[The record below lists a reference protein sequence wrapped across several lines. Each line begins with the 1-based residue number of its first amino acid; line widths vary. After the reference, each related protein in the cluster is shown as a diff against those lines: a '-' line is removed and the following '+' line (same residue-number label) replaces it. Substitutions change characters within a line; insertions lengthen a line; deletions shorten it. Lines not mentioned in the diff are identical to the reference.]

1 MPWPFGPDEM
11 GDSAG
16 DRDGRDANRHDRRL
30 KWRKQ
35 RRSAKHEAA
44 PAARPAANPVLF
56 ESYEPRLLLSGVP
69 AGTVLASG
77 TGSAEF
83 LDADDTKVTATL
95 TGPGQFLVV
104 QGAALPTLLITGTDA
119 SSTFTLGGVG
129 GNGRVNLEGVTL
141 SGPMASFTASS
152 TDPVSSFAVQ
162 GAVQSIV
169 LGNVRDMVLS
179 STAAIGSVAVES
191 WQSGGVVAN
200 GIVAPSLGSLESA
213 GQLNMSMTLTS
224 LDLALGSVL
233 AGALTGGMWQVAGDI
248 GSIAVRSVGAGWSA
262 DVVGRTGTVATGG
275 IFSGTLATK
284 AIDVFAV
291 GGSLVGAHLMVGATL
306 GADGK
311 LGGTGVDADSFGAG
325 FIGQLRVAGAVIG
338 ARIHVGVD
346 PVNGVFDDGDDVV
359 RGGSASRIQ
368 TLMVGG
374 RIDSTS
380 RIVTGVLPPSFFA
393 GGRSYTPAGA
403 PRTLATSPGD
413 RTLPTLSAALVNDT
427 GPSAS
432 DGVTAEVAVSGRAID
447 AGGIVALRGGLDGT
461 PAADFTDL
469 VLFLDAQGGFTLT
482 AEDMAELAGGTL
494 AEGPHVLHL
503 VAVDAFGNTRTLD
516 LRFTYSNTQIVA
528 GLANDTGVSA
538 SDGISTDYAVIGT
551 VTGGVKI
558 DSALVGLDKAA
569 DTVLA
574 LDGAGI
580 FSLSKAQMDAL
591 AGGAVGQGAHVLHL
605 AVKDANGITTT
616 RELSFTYDSVAP
628 KIGSF
633 GLTASSDTG
642 TAGDNITA
650 AARVGLLGSAEG
662 AAVATLGGAKALV
675 AANGGFQFA
684 DVVLVDG
691 DNKLSLTL
699 SDLAGNTATTTLTIN
714 RSGSVSADAAITWNQ
729 ATLEAVR
736 RASMYPETA
745 TRIMAMVGV
754 AQFDTLAAI
763 ENSAAFLVRQS
774 FSGEIDTGLALAKAA
789 HTVLWAS
796 FPNQRTSLD
805 EILAT
810 AVAAVPDGVA
820 KTNAL
825 ALGGSI
831 GQAVVD
837 IRAADGSAN
846 YVEYLASETPG
857 RWRPTAPSFEVAEEP
872 QWAELTP
879 FALSSASQFQLPP
892 PPDLASAEYAAAL
905 AEVRELG
912 SATSATRTADQAQQA
927 QFWSDGRGSYTP
939 PGHWNQIAQQIAQ
952 SQGNSLA
959 ANVRLFA
966 KLNVALADAAIAS
979 WNTKFAYSLWRPIDA
994 IQQAD
999 LDGNAATTK
1008 DEAWLPLLITP
1019 PHPEYVS
1026 GHSTFSA
1033 AAATVLQASFGD
1045 VAFSTSS
1052 FTLPGVT
1059 RNYTSFQQ
1067 AVDEAGRSRIYGGIH
1082 FEFSN
1087 AGGKTLGAQV
1097 AGAALARFNL
1107 SQDTQGPNVV
1117 ASILPGV
1124 TNKNVTVSGQVLD
1137 NLSGVS
1143 EASYS
1148 IDGGPA
1154 QALTLDGQGRYSIAT
1169 AFALDGTQDALHT
1182 ISISAKDVA
1191 GNAAKAVTRS
1201 VRLDTRLPVMSL
1213 ASLAEGDSFS
1223 SISRLTGAAG
1233 PTGSTLSKLTYSFD
1247 KGPATSIGFDSTT
1260 GAYDAALTLGD
1271 LDIGAH
1277 TLTITATD
1285 AGGNSATLTRGLTLS
1300 ALAPFQLTAI
1310 SPTSGESDVGS
1321 TERPEIRFSR
1331 AVKIN
1336 TLTADSF
1343 YASAADGTKLAGT
1356 IVPNQDGSSAML
1368 FLDAPMPG
1376 GATITVTVDGSR
1388 IRAATDGAFL
1398 DANLDGVAGGL
1409 RQVSFTT
1416 VSLTAVAGTVL
1427 RGRVVDP
1434 GPDLQPMTFDDMRRG
1449 PDGVIYTPD
1458 DVFLNPIAH
1467 AKVYVLGME
1476 DRFVFTDA
1484 NGFFEMTNLPAGT
1497 VKVAIDGRTATNA
1510 PVGVF
1515 WPEMVMDSELRPG
1528 EVNTLMDTMGS
1539 AEERASHAGR
1549 QEVYLPRVATTIF
1562 SLVSDS
1568 VPTTVGVDQ
1577 NSAPNLT
1584 DSQRGALKLT
1594 VDPGSII
1601 GADGQPLGDAQ
1612 IGLSTVPPELVRDML
1627 PPGVLQH
1634 TFDIT
1639 IQAPGAATFATPATI
1654 SFPNVFG
1661 AAPGTKLNILSF
1673 DHTTGMLVINGTA
1686 TVSEDGL
1693 TVVSD
1698 EGAGVRAPGW
1708 HGITPPGGCN
1718 PAGGAPPDPVP
1729 PSKDEKVTE
1738 HAPQALT
1745 FLTASAAAD
1754 NFTTLQWNAPQ
1765 PTKAL
1770 PPLPPIPGCEVPPH
1784 NPDTKTQPFISV
1796 TIEVDGAL
1804 GQFAKPVNG
1813 SLDLVSQSFTLSAGT
1828 GITKKFDFDP
1838 KTYAEM
1844 FKGGNGFA
1852 DLNNDQLYG
1861 ARIKI
1866 TEIRQNADGSRT
1878 RDIHTYYQNRFVA
1891 AVEETSASKQSGDL
1905 MAFFRT
1911 NTDGVVR
1918 TNKVELFLPN
1928 SVQTSFT
1935 GGGAPFT
1942 LAGNYSGNGTLVG
1955 KFDPSVAG
1963 YDQKSAFN
1971 IQVNDVKG
1979 ALTVGAVTAVGTGTA
1994 PTKISVDEAGYR
2006 TELSRALQAISLVTL
2021 PGADTKFGTAD
2032 DTTRYFYDYGGGVTL
2047 MTLPGKDGKAG
2058 TADDVTINV
2067 VAAGNKLGAI
2077 GPSFIAEFGK
2087 FLPDKVYTGK
2097 DYTAMLDQQVAA
2109 MKAAVV
2115 EDYTVAGKQYQVVAA
2130 NAGADVTM
2138 SWQDTF
2144 FGASKALVY
2153 GFADFDRLTKYMSTY
2168 LPLRPAG
2175 GAGATIGQAAL
2186 EHAVAEGLNFKV
2198 VNSGQFGVAI
2208 NFDWTSGAT
2217 FAQYVANTV
2226 SHELAHTFGLNDA
2239 YVNIAGKGSP
2249 PVNPPNDIMRS
2260 GNVADG
2266 NLSFAA
2272 TNVALL
2278 QAALGIQPDGQ
2289 TPITA
2294 AVKEYRTNFNLPGS
2308 LAGLRDFD
2316 NTLTGP
2322 MLYAESVGADS
2333 NGVVSFGNVAADGAG
2348 GTLQTMDVTLRNVGF
2363 STLNL
2368 DSLALASGAKGFSIV
2383 NAVLKGTTLAPDQSA
2398 VLTLAFDPAVVG
2410 NATDTLTIGSN
2421 AEFGPVAI
2429 PLSGT
2434 GIAAT
2439 ARAVASSGV
2448 NNFGGMV
2455 VGAPAAT
2462 LNGLFSIAN
2471 TGATPLSIS
2480 EIRLVEGGAEFAL
2493 LGVPADLKSSP
2504 ASIGLGGSFSFGLS
2518 YTASALGL
2526 QRAVVEVVTNDPTQ
2540 PVLRLGAVGT
2550 GLAALPTV
2558 SWGQDYVGIQVTTA
2572 NNPPAL
2578 HAVSDDKGFFSF
2590 FLPNNSPYHMA
2601 VFDPATGLVA
2611 HDYGKTADSGKGVN
2625 LTATL
2630 LFGASL
2636 ERDSDYDGLPDDV
2649 EFAIDSNPRSSDTN
2663 KDGISDFAAIR
2674 QGLSPLGDLG
2684 TPTGVVGATTL
2695 QGTASGVAV
2704 IGSTTDPTKLTAF
2717 VTTGDAGLAVVDV
2730 SKITAPSVLAE
2741 LDLAGDNTRIAVDS
2755 DRGVAAIAG
2764 GGAGLHLVNVAN
2776 PAAPVL
2782 IRDVMFSSSVVSV
2795 AMRDGI
2801 AYAVAGSRL
2810 LAVDINT
2817 GDVRTELTPG
2827 GVLVDVAIEG
2837 DVIYTLNNVGVV
2849 RAIAIDGDD
2858 LQLRGQVAMP
2868 QTGSRITVGSG
2879 VAYIAAYTG
2888 GQAGFMTVDVKNLDA
2903 LAMLSGV
2910 DSTGIAGS
2918 AIALTGTGRAVAVG
2932 GNDFVFGA
2940 FRRLDVLNVND
2951 PADTGS
2957 IDVSYNLPE
2966 IARDVALA
2974 NGVAFVA
2981 DAKAGLQIVNYMG
2994 FDTKGV
3000 APTVKI
3006 SVAAGDADPG
3016 TPGIQVLAGG
3026 SVHVTPLVTDD
3037 VQIRNVELLVNG
3049 KVVSNDPS
3057 FPFDMFTQAP
3067 TLGGSVQLQVRAT
3080 DTGGNVGLSELVTLA
3095 TVPDTFGPTIVST
3108 SIADGDK
3115 RFFVRNIDVRFNE
3128 QVDAALLN
3136 GGGVSLIGLGAD
3148 GKFGTADDVTVP
3160 TKIDI
3165 RAQGRIASVLPQTV
3179 LLPGEYRFRVES
3191 SAMADLS
3198 GNTTGTALERSFTV
3212 RPASDVKAASGTPA
3226 AAAAPSANPGQEI
3239 GIAVPFDPATA
3250 YITFATINEA
3260 GTTSTAEVKAS
3271 RFDAA
3276 NSTAYF
3282 VVPNNAFTGDVVVFG
3297 KDSGGKRTD
3306 FADGAFP
3313 LQVVPLLT
3321 DARIDFLNGNGTM
3334 RVLLDGRGFVE
3345 ANGTI
3350 YTFGTE
3356 QVVDTAANTGP
3367 DATYS
3372 YVPNYTE
3379 NSRAY
3384 VSVPIVD
3391 GAFGAITV
3399 TTTGGTSAAYSVN
3412 VSSLTATA
3420 LSGTPANPA
3429 LASANAG
3436 QAITL
3441 SGAGLDA
3448 ETKLLFR
3455 RTGSYDGAIQ
3465 YDLQT
3470 VVAAAPNGTGA
3481 TVLVP
3486 QTANGVFALQVLGAG
3501 VQPVLQIVPTVQSYD
3516 VSNHL
3521 YVYGTGFVEGALT
3534 AKFAGGEQKDT
3545 ATNAQ
3550 PNPGAD
3556 VYSRDGFEN
3565 WALRLDG
3572 EPVHGF
3578 GPLTITTAGGTSA
3591 PFALNELTQG
3601 FGNLRDVAFDPAT
3614 KSAWVVNY
3622 PGASPTALRR
3632 LDLATG
3638 TELQSI
3644 PLTIKDFGSTQITVA
3659 GLQMAPESFT
3669 LNGATIPAGSLLV
3682 FNGEPNT
3689 DRVIALDP
3697 ATGVVLGSLTLKA
3710 NYDLT
3715 SGLYDPTT
3723 KHLLLTERNN
3733 SARRL
3738 MEIDP
3743 ADGAEIGSLPIDY
3756 AEERGLAIDPVTGNL
3771 WLAGTSSP
3779 SVLVEMTRAG
3789 TQVRQLNIGLQGV
3802 NDGEVTGLS
3811 FDDTGKLLVSST
3823 QGRIYRVD
3831 VNADPAASARPT
3843 LTSIAGLALGGVP
3856 ADAGKASANVG
3867 QVITLT
3873 GTQFGPQT
3881 QVVFPTRDQ
3890 EGRTDLVSV
3899 VPLAINDAG
3908 TQMQVLVPDRA
3919 TTGEVRVSNGT
3930 YRNLGFSS
3938 HPDAIYR
3945 SITLSFTAA
3954 ATGSTIRFSDGG
3966 LQSIDDESWG
3976 LDNVRVTQGKSEIF
3990 ADTFE
3995 AGANPAWSSTTVDR
4009 SNQSVFSAFSGRFG
4023 NNEQR
4028 LSLSGLTAG
4037 QTYTLSFDLY
4047 AFDSWDGTTGGDVFQ
4062 VSADGTLLM
4071 RESIS
4076 NYSLTVP
4083 QTINSSASM
4092 RLQVVPT
4099 LTGVEGSWRPG
4110 TDNSF
4115 TLRGSGFMEGAS
4127 KISIGGITL
4136 NDDFATSSALF
4147 DVGGARNNT
4156 ATLVAPLVLE
4166 GPLKVTTEGG
4176 SAEIAGPVNT
4186 ATTAVLSGIVATA
4199 AEGTPNVLG
4208 QASANV
4214 GQTIKLLGQGFSSGM
4229 RVAFTAMDD
4238 TGREGI
4244 VTRAGSA
4251 NGAGTE
4257 LIVPVPALARSGL
4270 VRLAGS
4276 SAGQMLQVVPTLRS
4290 MGGTVA
4296 AGNTLLVE
4304 GTGLVP
4310 SELVVQAGGRTIG
4323 NVSVR
4328 TVADSTSND
4337 GYLSFYRPLTEAT
4350 SQQLLTIV
4358 LPSGVSGSNITV
4370 STVGGT
4376 TVLRT
4381 GVAITELSLTPPAD
4395 VGETLATALGM
4406 GLQPAQSVSVSAVM
4420 GDGKYV
4426 TKDVDLF
4433 RVDLQAG
4440 DTLRYAVNGTFSAF
4454 VRLFNGAGKE
4464 VQTSYSE
4471 DKNAFTSSYTAAAAG
4486 DYYVGISGYGN
4497 YSYDPAVEG
4506 SAASSF
4512 YSSAAYV
4519 LTMARM
4525 ASGDTRLSGIA
4536 ALAELGV
4543 PAQAGV
4549 ASANVRQAITLM
4561 GSGMAAGD
4569 EVVFT
4574 RLDESGEVS
4583 SVTAT
4588 PTVVAAD
4595 GTSLTVVVPDSATT
4609 GVVRLA
4615 RDQAGVLLQVVPTLG
4630 IASMSSGSSYN
4641 GGFLSLTGTGFAE
4654 GMTTIGFGAKSVP
4667 DASRTNGTDI
4677 LSYFDT
4683 KTVPNGRATLFVP
4696 DGVPTGAIRIT
4707 TPGGTSNTL
4716 GQSLATITAMADS
4729 GSPANAGK
4737 ASANPG
4743 QSITLSGIGLS
4754 ERSTVVFETISAD
4767 GTRSQVT
4774 ASPWSVDK
4782 AGTAIKVV
4790 VPADAAT
4797 GSVRLIGD
4805 NKATSLFLQ
4814 VVPKLTLA
4822 NMTSLDSNGAYA
4834 SITLQGAGFVEGNG
4848 SEYRFGAVIRSDGN
4862 TGSDGA
4868 DVYSTNTAVNLR
4880 VPLADAFGPITVKTE
4895 GGTSAPFSIG
4905 FSALQG
4911 TALSGTPANG
4921 KFASANPGQTVT
4933 LTGEGFSTSTDV
4945 VFRAIASYYGETT
4958 YRILNPIYASP
4969 DGKTAILQVPK
4980 DANGAFGLQILGADL
4995 QPLLQIVPTIES
5007 YDVSSHL
5014 YIYGSGFVE
5023 GALTA
5028 KFAGGE
5034 QKDTVANDKP
5044 SPGADIYGRDGFDNG
5059 AVRLDG
5065 EPVHGFGPLTITT
5078 AGGTSAPFT
5087 LNELTQGFGNLRD
5100 VAFDPTTKSAWVVNY
5115 PGAFPTA
5122 LRRLDLATGTE
5133 LQSIA
5138 LTTKDFGSTQLT
5150 VGALQITD
5158 EAFTLN
5164 GANIPV
5170 GSLLLF
5176 NGEPNTDRVIAL
5188 NPTDGKVLGSL
5199 TLKGNYDLTAGLY
5212 DAASNH
5218 LFVLDR
5224 SQNPRKILEIDPA
5237 DGTVLSSFNSPLWG
5251 DEAGF
5256 AVDPV
5261 TGNLWM
5267 GSYNETSTLVEFSR
5281 TGTEVR
5287 RINLASQGINDS
5299 EVSGLSFDDTGKLL
5313 VSSTQGRVYRVD
5325 VNVDPVA
5332 ITTPTLTSITGAAL
5346 GGVPADAGKAS
5357 ANANQV
5363 VTLIGTQ
5370 FGPATRVLFPTVDE
5384 NGTPGLVSVA
5394 PLQVNPA
5401 GTQLQ
5406 VKVPALAVTG
5416 AIKVTN
5422 GAFANHGF
5430 GSWPDAAY
5438 RGITLSF
5445 TAGSTSSVIRF
5456 NDLGLEGGG
5465 GVGNES
5471 WGIDNVK
5478 VAQGKSTVFADNF
5491 ENGANKA
5498 WSDARIETALAST
5511 FSAYSGRFS
5520 SNQQLLSLNGLTAGQ
5535 TYTLSF
5541 DLYAFDSWDGE
5552 ASPNYGRDV
5561 FQVSADG
5568 TLLMSES
5575 IGNFSPEAPQTINR
5589 SAGVAL
5595 QIVPTLTGTSN
5606 GRPGIDGG
5614 LDLIGS
5620 GFIEGASTITLG
5632 GTAFVDTRVD
5642 AASYYYFTEGNGPE
5656 VLGDS
5661 NGQYRIVAPLALDG
5675 PIRITTAG
5683 GYAEIPGVTISA
5695 VSPVQFAGLL
5705 ASAPTYGVPAG
5716 TASAAAN
5723 AGQTI
5728 TLVGNGFTS
5737 NTLVQFEAV
5746 SSAGVVGTVT
5756 RQGQV
5761 EGNGTRLLVE
5771 VPAQARSGLVRVIG
5785 AAESYAL
5792 QVVPWVRG
5800 IGGTIAAGNTIVIDG
5815 SGFVPGEVSVL
5826 VDGIPATIQGLTL
5839 VEDGTSGSV
5848 STNAAALSTQQLLR
5862 VTVPVGASAAAVT
5875 VTTAGG
5881 QGSSRRAVFTT
5892 AANIVPSGDVG
5903 DTIADSTKVALALHQ
5918 SVTISQQM
5926 GNGSFDDRDVD
5937 LYRVDLGAGDLLQV
5951 QMTTGVT
5958 ATVRVFDAAGSE
5970 KTSQALAYS
5979 GTDPLTFSAPTAGA
5993 YYVGISGYQNAS
6005 YDPNTA
6011 GSGSNSFYTGNY
6023 FTRMVRLAGSDTRL
6037 AGITATAGTG
6047 TPATSGVASAN
6058 PGQTITLTGTGLDAN
6073 DRVVFV
6079 TTDSSG
6085 YVGTTTVVPTNLAGD
6100 GTSFNVV
6107 VPISAATGTLRLARD
6122 VGGLF
6127 LQVVPVLSD
6136 VVAQTN
6142 QGFFGGSLQ
6151 LSGKGFV
6158 EGGSTVNF
6166 GAQKVADT
6174 ARSQG
6179 FEINQ
6184 GFSASSLSM
6193 IVPDGVS
6200 TGPIS
6205 ITTAGGTS
6213 NVFGLAITGVTASA
6227 TSGTPT
6233 DAGKASANPGQTITI
6248 TGTGLDATLDIVFQV
6263 NDGGTPQQIVV
6274 RPSSVAEDG
6283 TSAQVVV
6290 PAHAETGMMRVVG
6303 DSNATET
6310 FLQIVPVVSGIVLN
6324 GVSSDTQFMDVSVLG
6339 GGFIDREGTQY
6350 RFGTTPVEDP
6360 GAGYGQGPDV
6370 TSNAGQLNGL
6380 ARMVV
6385 PMRNE
6390 SFGPIVVRTAG
6401 GTSAA
6406 YSLDVS
6412 GITATAATGTPAD
6425 AGAPSANPGQAI
6437 TVNGTGLTT
6446 GLRAILRYRDS
6457 YSAALQFVM
6466 LTPSAVAGDGTTAT
6480 LTVPNSANGAYEL
6493 WMPGTTVTPL
6503 LQVVPTIQ
6511 SYDVSNHL
6519 YIYGAGFV
6527 EGALTA
6533 KFAGGEQK
6541 DTATNVQPNPGA
6553 DVYGRDGYDNGSV
6566 RLDGEPVHGFGPLTI
6581 TTAGGTSAPF
6591 ALNELTQGFGNLRD
6605 VAFDPTTKSAWV
6617 VNYPGGSPT
6626 ALRRLDLATG
6636 TELQSIAFTVKDFG
6650 STDLTIG
6657 GLQITDEAFTLNGA
6671 NIPVGSLLVF
6681 NGQPNTDRVIALNPT
6696 DGTLLGSL
6704 TLKGN
6709 YDTTAGLYDASSN
6722 HLFVLDRSQNP
6733 RKILE
6738 IDPADGTV
6746 LASFNSP
6753 LWGDEAGF
6761 AVDPVTGNLW
6771 MGSYNDTSTL
6781 VEFSRTGT
6789 EVRRINLASQGIN
6802 DAEISGLSFDDT
6814 GKLLVSS
6821 TQGRVYRVTV

>member
-16 DRDGRDANRHDRRL
+16 DSAGRDLNRHDRRQ

-69 AGTVLASG
+69 VGTVLASG
-77 TGSAEF
+77 TGSADF
-83 LDADDTKVTATL
+83 QDADGTKVTATL
-95 TGPGQFLVV
+95 TGPGQFQVV

-119 SSTFTLGGVG
+119 TSTFTLGGAG

-152 TDPVSSFAVQ
+152 TDPVSSFTVQ

-248 GSIAVRSVGAGWSA
+248 GTIAVRSVGAGWSA

-291 GGSLVGAHLMVGATL
+291 GGSLVNAHLMVGATL

-311 LGGTGVDADSFGAG
+311 LGGSGADADTFGAG

-427 GPSAS
+427 GPSAT
-432 DGVTAEVAVSGRAID
+432 DRVTADVAVSGSATD

-482 AEDMAELAGGTL
+482 ADDMAELAGGTL

-503 VAVDAFGNTRTLD
+503 VAVDASGNTRTLD
-516 LRFTYSNTQIVA
+516 LRFTYSNTQISA
-528 GLANDTGVSA
+528 ALANDTGVSA
-538 SDGISTDYAVIGT
+538 SDGITADYAVSGT
-551 VTGGVKI
+551 VTGGVAI
-558 DSALVGLDKAA
+558 ESALVGLDKAA
-569 DTVLA
+569 DTA
-574 LDGAGI
+574 LTLGGAGA
-580 FSLSKAQMDAL
+580 FSLSKAEMDAL

-605 AVKDANGITTT
+605 AVTDANGITTT
-616 RELSFTYDSVAP
+616 RELAFTYDSVAP

-650 AARVGLLGSAEG
+650 AARVGLLGSADG
-662 AAVATLGGAKALV
+662 AAMAMLGDAKALV

-684 DVVLVDG
+684 DVVLIDG
-691 DNKLSLTL
+691 DNKLSLTV
-699 SDLAGNTATTTLTIN
+699 SDLAGNTATTTLTVN

-745 TRIMAMVGV
+745 TRIMAMVGI

-763 ENSAAFLVRQS
+763 EGSAAFLVKQD

-789 HTVLWAS
+789 HAVLYAA

-810 AVAAVPDGVA
+810 AMAAVPDGVA

-857 RWRPTAPSFEVAEEP
+857 RWRPTAPSYEVAEEP

-879 FALSSASQFQLPP
+879 FALASASQFQLPP
-892 PPDLASAEYAAAL
+892 PPDLTSAEYAAAV

-927 QFWSDGRGSYTP
+927 QFWADGRGSYTP

-1045 VAFSTSS
+1045 VAFSTNS

-1087 AGGKTLGAQV
+1087 EGGKTLGAQV

-1124 TNKNVTVSGQVLD
+1124 TNKNVTVAGQVLD

-1169 AFALDGTQDALHT
+1169 EFALDGTQDALHT

-1191 GNAAKAVTRS
+1191 GNAAKTVVRS
-1201 VRLDTRLPVMSL
+1201 FRLDTRLPVMSL

-1223 SISRLTGAAG
+1223 STSRLTGVAG

-1260 GAYDAALTLGD
+1260 GAYDAGLNLGD

-1285 AGGNSATLTRGLTLS
+1285 AGGNTATLTRGVTLS

-1310 SPTSGESDVGS
+1310 SPTAGESDVGS

-1331 AVKIN
+1331 AVKID

-1356 IVPNQDGSSAML
+1356 IVPAQDGSSAML

-1398 DANLDGVAGGL
+1398 DADLNGVAGGL

-1416 VSLTAVAGTVL
+1416 VSLTTVAGTVL

-1449 PDGVIYTPD
+1449 PDGVIFTPD

-1476 DRFVFTDA
+1476 DRFVFTDE
-1484 NGFFEMTNLPAGT
+1484 NGFFEMTDLPAGT
-1497 VKVAIDGRTATNA
+1497 VKVAVDGRTATNA

-1549 QEVYLPRVATTIF
+1549 LEVYLPRVATTIF
-1562 SLVSDS
+1562 SLVSES

-1584 DSQRGALKLT
+1584 DSQRGALTLT

-1601 GADGQPLGDAQ
+1601 GADGQPLTDAQ

-1639 IQAPGAATFATPATI
+1639 IQAPGAATFSTPATI

-1729 PSKDEKVTE
+1729 PSKDEKVNE

-1754 NFTTLQWNAPQ
+1754 NFTALQWNAPQ
-1765 PTKAL
+1765 PNKAL

-1878 RDIHTYYQNRFVA
+1878 RDIYTYYQNRFVA
-1891 AVEETSASKQSGDL
+1891 AVEESSAAKQSGDL
-1905 MAFFRT
+1905 MAFFRA

-1928 SVQTSFT
+1928 SVKTSFT

-1942 LAGNYSGNGTLVG
+1942 LAGDYSGNATLVG
-1955 KFDPSVAG
+1955 KFDPDKAG

-1971 IQVNDVKG
+1971 VQVSDAKG
-1979 ALTVGAVTAVGTGTA
+1979 ALTVGSVTAVGTGTA

-2006 TELSRALQAISLVTL
+2006 TELSRALKAVSLVTL
-2021 PGADTKFGTAD
+2021 PGADKAFGTKD
-2032 DTTRYFYDYGGGVTL
+2032 DTTRYLYDYGGGIGP
-2047 MTLPGKDGKAG
+2047 MTLPGKDAKLG

-2067 VAAGNKLGAI
+2067 VNVVNKVGLVGA
-2077 GPSFIAEFGK
+2077 SFLAEFAA
-2087 FLPDKVYTGK
+2087 FLPDKA
-2097 DYTAMLDQQVAA
+2097 YTAKDFSTMLDKQVAA
-2109 MKAAVV
+2109 MKTAVL
-2115 EDYTVAGKQYQVVAA
+2115 EDYAPTGKQYQVVAA

-2144 FGASKALVY
+2144 FGAAKSLVY
-2153 GFADFDRLTKYMSTY
+2153 GFADFDRAQKYMATY
-2168 LPLRPAG
+2168 LGLRPDG
-2175 GAGATIGQAAL
+2175 GKGATIGQAAL
-2186 EHAVAEGLNFKV
+2186 EHAIAEGLNIKV
-2198 VNSGQFGVAI
+2198 ANSGQFGVAI
-2208 NFDWTSGAT
+2208 NFNWDSPAS

-2239 YVNIAGKGSP
+2239 YVDIPGKGSP

-2260 GNVADG
+2260 GNSKDG
-2266 NLSFAA
+2266 NLNFAA
-2272 TNVALL
+2272 TNLALL

-2308 LAGLRDFD
+2308 LKGAREGINDLTTPILHAGWAGGDL
-2316 NTLTGP
+2316 
-2322 MLYAESVGADS
+2322 GA
-2333 NGVVSFGNVAADGAG
+2333 GTTVSFAATAADGAG
-2348 GTLQTMDVTLRNVGF
+2348 GATRTVDVTLSNVGF
-2363 STLNL
+2363 DTLSL
-2368 DSLALASGAKGFSIV
+2368 DGISLGSGANGFSILTPGL
-2383 NAVLKGTTLAPDQSA
+2383 AGTTLAQDAS
-2398 VLTLAFDPAVVG
+2398 VTLTLAFDPTAVG
-2410 NATDTLTIGSN
+2410 NANDTLTIKTNSD
-2421 AEFGPVAI
+2421 FGALTFD
-2429 PLSGT
+2429 LSGT

-2448 NNFGGMV
+2448 NNFGGMT
-2455 VGAPAAT
+2455 VGSPAAS

-2471 TGATPLSIS
+2471 TGATPLSIT

-2493 LGVPADLKSSP
+2493 LGVPLDLKSSP
-2504 ASIGLGGSFSFGLS
+2504 ASIGLGDSFSFGLS
-2518 YTASALGL
+2518 YAASALGL

-2550 GLAALPTV
+2550 GISALPTAA
-2558 SWGQDYVGIQVTTA
+2558 WGQDYVGIQVTTP

-2630 LFGASL
+2630 VFGASL
-2636 ERDSDYDGLPDDV
+2636 ERDSDYDGLPDDI
-2649 EFAIDSNPRSSDTN
+2649 EFTIDSNPRSADTN

-2695 QGTASGVAV
+2695 QGSANGVAV

-2717 VTTGDAGLAVVDV
+2717 VATGNAGLAVVDV

-2741 LDLAGDNTRIAVDS
+2741 LDLTGENTRVAVDS

-2764 GGAGLHLVNVAN
+2764 GGGGLHLVDVAN

-2782 IRDVMFSSSVVSV
+2782 IRDVMLAAPVASV
-2795 AMRDGI
+2795 AVRDGI
-2801 AYAVAGSRL
+2801 AYAVAGTSL
-2810 LAVDINT
+2810 SAVDINT
-2817 GDVRTELTPG
+2817 GDVRTVLEPG
-2827 GVLVDVAIEG
+2827 GTLVDVAIEG
-2837 DVIYTLNNVGVV
+2837 DVLYTLNSAGVV
-2849 RAIAIDGDD
+2849 RAISIDGDE
-2858 LQLRGQVAMP
+2858 LTLRGQVTMP
-2868 QTGSRITVGSG
+2868 QTGSRITVGGG
-2879 VAYIAAYTG
+2879 VAYVAAYTG
-2888 GQAGFMTVDVKNLDA
+2888 GLAGFMTADIKDPDA
-2903 LAMLSGV
+2903 LSVLSGV
-2910 DSTGIAGS
+2910 DSTGIAGT

-2940 FRRLDVLNVND
+2940 FRRLDVVDVTD
-2951 PADTGS
+2951 PADTGAL
-2957 IDVSYNLPE
+2957 DVSYNLPE
-2966 IARDVALA
+2966 LARDVAIA

-3000 APTVKI
+3000 APTVTI
-3006 SVAAGDADPG
+3006 AVSAGDADPA

-3026 SVHVTPLVTDD
+3026 SVHVTPLVSDD

-3067 TLGGSVQLQVRAT
+3067 TIGGSVQLQVRVT
-3080 DTGGNVGLSELVTLA
+3080 DTGGNVGLSDVVTLA
-3095 TVPDTFGPTIVST
+3095 TVPDTFGPTVLST

-3136 GGGVSLIGLGAD
+3136 GGGISLIGLGAD
-3148 GKFGTADDVTVP
+3148 GKFGTADDVTVA
-3160 TKIDI
+3160 TKIDT
-3165 RAQGRIASVLPQTV
+3165 RAQGRAVSVLPQTV
-3179 LLPGEYRFRVES
+3179 LLPGEYRFRVET
-3191 SAMADLS
+3191 SAVADLS
-3198 GNTTGTALERSFTV
+3198 GNALGTALERSFTV
-3212 RPASDVKAASGTPA
+3212 RPASDVKAASGTPSVA
-3226 AAAAPSANPGQEI
+3226 QAPSANPGQEI
-3239 GIAVPFDPATA
+3239 GIAVPFDPTTA
-3250 YITFATINEA
+3250 FITFATINES
-3260 GTTSTAEVKAS
+3260 GTVSTAEVKVT
-3271 RFDAA
+3271 RTDAA

-3282 VVPNNAFTGDVVVFG
+3282 VVPNNAFTGDVVVYG
-3297 KDSGGKRTD
+3297 KESGGKRTD
-3306 FADGAFP
+3306 FADGTFL

-3321 DARIDFLNGNGTM
+3321 DARIDFLNGDGTM
-3334 RVLLDGRGFVE
+3334 RVSLDGRGFVE
-3345 ANGTI
+3345 GNDTV

-3356 QVVDTAANTGP
+3356 QVIDTAANTGP

-3379 NSRAY
+3379 NSRTY
-3384 VSVPIVD
+3384 LSVPMVD

-3399 TTTGGTSAAYSVN
+3399 KTAGGTSAAYSVN
-3412 VSSLTATA
+3412 LSGVAATA
-3420 LSGTPANPA
+3420 LSGTPANAA
-3429 LASANAG
+3429 LPSANAG

-3455 RTGSYDGAIQ
+3455 RTSSYDGAVQ

-3470 VVAAAPNGTGA
+3470 AVAAAPNGTGA

-3486 QTANGVFALQVLGAG
+3486 KSANGVFALQVLGAA
-3501 VQPVLQIVPTVQSYD
+3501 VQPVLQIVPTIQSYD
-3516 VSNHL
+3516 VSSHL
-3521 YVYGTGFVEGALT
+3521 YVYGSGFVEGALT

-3545 ATNAQ
+3545 ATNVQ
-3550 PNPGAD
+3550 PSPGAD
-3556 VYSRDGFEN
+3556 VYSRDGFDN
-3565 WALRLDG
+3565 GVVRLDG

-3578 GPLTITTAGGTSA
+3578 GPMTISTAGGTSA

-3614 KSAWVVNY
+3614 NSAWVVNY
-3622 PGASPTALRR
+3622 PGASPSALRR

-3638 TELQSI
+3638 AELQSI
-3644 PLTIKDFGSTQITVA
+3644 PLTVKDFGSTQITVA
-3659 GLQMAPESFT
+3659 GLQMAPETFT
-3669 LNGATIPAGSLLV
+3669 LNGASIPAGSLLV

-3689 DRVIALDP
+3689 DRVIALNP
-3697 ATGVVLGSLTLKA
+3697 ATGAVLASLTLKA

-3723 KHLLLTERNN
+3723 KHLLLTERNS

-3738 MEIDP
+3738 LEIDP
-3743 ADGAEIGSLPIDY
+3743 ADGAEISSLPIDY

-3771 WLAGTSSP
+3771 WLAGTSTP
-3779 SVLVEMTRAG
+3779 SVLVEMTRSG
-3789 TQVRQLNIGLQGV
+3789 TQVRQINIGLQGV
-3802 NDGEVTGLS
+3802 NDSEVSGLS

-3823 QGRIYRVD
+3823 QGRIYSVD
-3831 VNADPAASARPT
+3831 VNADPAAAARPT
-3843 LTSIAGLALGGVP
+3843 LTSITGLALGGVP

-3873 GTQFGPQT
+3873 GSQFGPQT

-3890 EGRTDLVSV
+3890 EGRTGLVSV

-3908 TQMQVLVPDRA
+3908 TQMQVLVPDLT
-3919 TTGEVRVSNGT
+3919 TTGEVRVSNAA

-3954 ATGSTIRFSDGG
+3954 DTGSTIRFSDGG

-3976 LDNVRVTQGKSEIF
+3976 LDNVRVTQGKSEVF
-3990 ADTFE
+3990 SDTFE
-3995 AGANPAWSSTTVDR
+3995 TGVSPAWSNAAVDR
-4009 SNQSVFSAFSGRFG
+4009 SNPSVFTAFSGRFG

-4047 AFDSWDGTTGGDVFQ
+4047 AFDSWDGTAGGDVFQ

-4076 NYSLTVP
+4076 NYALTVP
-4083 QTINSSASM
+4083 QTINSSAGM

-4099 LTGVEGSWRPG
+4099 LTSVEGSWRPG
-4110 TDNSF
+4110 SDTSF
-4115 TLRGSGFMEGAS
+4115 TLRGSGFMEGVS
-4127 KISIGGITL
+4127 KVTIGGVTIVDEAGSFSTRFGVSGTR
-4136 NDDFATSSALF
+4136 NDTGFM
-4147 DVGGARNNT
+4147 
-4156 ATLVAPLVLE
+4156 VAPLVLE
-4166 GPLKVTTEGG
+4166 GPIKVTTEGG
-4176 SAEIAGPVNT
+4176 SAEIAGPLDT
-4186 ATTAVLSGIVATA
+4186 APTAVVTGIAATA
-4199 AEGTPNVLG
+4199 AESTPNVLG

-4214 GQTIKLLGQGFSSGM
+4214 GQAIKLLGQGFTTGM
-4229 RVAFTAMDD
+4229 RVAFAATDD
-4238 TGREGI
+4238 TGREGT
-4244 VTRAGSA
+4244 VTRAGIA
-4251 NGAGTE
+4251 NAAGTE
-4257 LIVPVPALARSGL
+4257 LSVQVPALARTGV
-4270 VRLAGS
+4270 VRLAG
-4276 SAGQMLQVVPTLRS
+4276 AAGGQMLQVVPTLRS
-4290 MGGTVA
+4290 VGGTVA

-4304 GTGLVP
+4304 GTGLVA

-4323 NVSVR
+4323 NFTVR
-4328 TVADSTSND
+4328 TLADSTSPDATYSFGGN
-4337 GYLSFYRPLTEAT
+4337 LSQAT
-4350 SQQLLTIV
+4350 NQQLLTIV
-4358 LPSGVSGSNITV
+4358 LPSGVAGSDVTV

-4376 TVLRT
+4376 ATLRT
-4381 GVAITELSLTPPAD
+4381 GISVANLTLTPVAD
-4395 VGETLATALGM
+4395 VGETLATALGL
-4406 GLQPAQSVSVSAVM
+4406 GLQTAQSVSVSAVM
-4420 GDGKYV
+4420 GDGTYV
-4426 TKDVDLF
+4426 AKDVDLF

-4440 DTLRYAVNGTFSAF
+4440 DVLRYAVNGTFNAY

-4471 DKNAFTSSYTAAAAG
+4471 QKDAVTASYTVAAAG

-4497 YSYDPAVEG
+4497 YSYDPMVEG
-4506 SAASSF
+4506 SADSSF

-4519 LTMARM
+4519 LTMDRTGR
-4525 ASGDTRLSGIA
+4525 GDSRLSGIDATA
-4536 ALAELGV
+4536 ALGT

-4549 ASANVRQAITLM
+4549 ASANARQAITLL
-4561 GSGMAAGD
+4561 GSGLQAG
-4569 EVVFT
+4569 EQVVFT
-4574 RLDESGEVS
+4574 RLDESGQVS
-4583 SVTAT
+4583 TVTAT
-4588 PTVVAAD
+4588 PTLVAED
-4595 GTSLTVVVPDSATT
+4595 GKSLSVVVPESATT
-4609 GVVRLA
+4609 GMVRLV
-4615 RDQAGVLLQVVPTLG
+4615 RDQAGVLLQVVPTLS
-4630 IASMSSGSSYN
+4630 AATMFDGSYV
-4641 GGFLSLTGTGFAE
+4641 GGNLTLTGTGFAE
-4654 GMTTIGFGAKSVP
+4654 GMSTIGFGSKSVA
-4667 DASRTNGTDI
+4667 DSSRSSGI
-4677 LSYFDT
+4677 EISSAFDT
-4683 KTVPNGRATLFVP
+4683 RTIPNASATISPREGF
-4696 DGVPTGAIRIT
+4696 PTGPIRIT

-4716 GQSLATITAMADS
+4716 NQSLAAIVATAESGTPAD
-4729 GSPANAGK
+4729 AGK

-4743 QSITLSGIGLS
+4743 QSITLSGVGLS
-4754 ERSTVVFETISAD
+4754 ARSDVVFDRISSD
-4767 GTRSQVT
+4767 GTRSQVVT
-4774 ASPWSVDK
+4774 TPWSVDMS
-4782 AGTAIKVV
+4782 GTSIKVV
-4790 VPADAAT
+4790 VPADAVT

-4805 NKATSLFLQ
+4805 GKATSLFLQ
-4814 VVPKLTLA
+4814 VVPKLTSA
-4822 NMTSLDSNGAYA
+4822 DMTSIDSDGAFA

-4848 SEYRFGAVIRSDGN
+4848 TEYRFGAVIRSDGN
-4862 TGSDGA
+4862 TNSDGA
-4868 DVYSTNTAVNLR
+4868 DVYGNNTVVNLR
-4880 VPLADAFGPITVKTE
+4880 VPLADSFGPITVKTE
-4895 GGTSAPFSIG
+4895 GGTTAPFSVG
-4905 FSALQG
+4905 FSSLQA
-4911 TALSGTPANG
+4911 TALSGTPAQA
-4921 KFASANPGQTVT
+4921 KYASANPGQTVT
-4933 LTGEGFSTSTDV
+4933 LTGEGLGIGTDV
-4945 VFRAIASYYGETT
+4945 VFRTIGSYYGETVH
-4958 YRILNPIYASP
+4958 RILNPIYAAP
-4969 DGKTAILQVPK
+4969 DGKTAILQLPK
-4980 DANGAFGLQILGADL
+4980 DANGAFALQILGSGL
-4995 QPLLQIVPTIES
+4995 QPMLQIVPTIES
-5007 YDVSSHL
+5007 YDVS
-5014 YIYGSGFVE
+5014 
-5023 GALTA
+5023 
-5028 KFAGGE
+5028 
-5034 QKDTVANDKP
+5034 
-5044 SPGADIYGRDGFDNG
+5044 
-5059 AVRLDG
+5059 
-5065 EPVHGFGPLTITT
+5065 
-5078 AGGTSAPFT
+5078 
-5087 LNELTQGFGNLRD
+5087 
-5100 VAFDPTTKSAWVVNY
+5100 
-5115 PGAFPTA
+5115 
-5122 LRRLDLATGTE
+5122 
-5133 LQSIA
+5133 
-5138 LTTKDFGSTQLT
+5138 
-5150 VGALQITD
+5150 
-5158 EAFTLN
+5158 
-5164 GANIPV
+5164 
-5170 GSLLLF
+5170 
-5176 NGEPNTDRVIAL
+5176 
-5188 NPTDGKVLGSL
+5188 
-5199 TLKGNYDLTAGLY
+5199 
-5212 DAASNH
+5212 
-5218 LFVLDR
+5218 
-5224 SQNPRKILEIDPA
+5224 
-5237 DGTVLSSFNSPLWG
+5237 
-5251 DEAGF
+5251 
-5256 AVDPV
+5256 
-5261 TGNLWM
+5261 
-5267 GSYNETSTLVEFSR
+5267 
-5281 TGTEVR
+5281 
-5287 RINLASQGINDS
+5287 
-5299 EVSGLSFDDTGKLL
+5299 
-5313 VSSTQGRVYRVD
+5313 
-5325 VNVDPVA
+5325 
-5332 ITTPTLTSITGAAL
+5332 
-5346 GGVPADAGKAS
+5346 
-5357 ANANQV
+5357 
-5363 VTLIGTQ
+5363 
-5370 FGPATRVLFPTVDE
+5370 
-5384 NGTPGLVSVA
+5384 
-5394 PLQVNPA
+5394 
-5401 GTQLQ
+5401 
-5406 VKVPALAVTG
+5406 
-5416 AIKVTN
+5416 
-5422 GAFANHGF
+5422 
-5430 GSWPDAAY
+5430 
-5438 RGITLSF
+5438 
-5445 TAGSTSSVIRF
+5445 
-5456 NDLGLEGGG
+5456 
-5465 GVGNES
+5465 
-5471 WGIDNVK
+5471 
-5478 VAQGKSTVFADNF
+5478 
-5491 ENGANKA
+5491 
-5498 WSDARIETALAST
+5498 
-5511 FSAYSGRFS
+5511 
-5520 SNQQLLSLNGLTAGQ
+5520 
-5535 TYTLSF
+5535 
-5541 DLYAFDSWDGE
+5541 
-5552 ASPNYGRDV
+5552 
-5561 FQVSADG
+5561 
-5568 TLLMSES
+5568 
-5575 IGNFSPEAPQTINR
+5575 
-5589 SAGVAL
+5589 
-5595 QIVPTLTGTSN
+5595 
-5606 GRPGIDGG
+5606 
-5614 LDLIGS
+5614 
-5620 GFIEGASTITLG
+5620 
-5632 GTAFVDTRVD
+5632 
-5642 AASYYYFTEGNGPE
+5642 
-5656 VLGDS
+5656 
-5661 NGQYRIVAPLALDG
+5661 
-5675 PIRITTAG
+5675 
-5683 GYAEIPGVTISA
+5683 
-5695 VSPVQFAGLL
+5695 
-5705 ASAPTYGVPAG
+5705 
-5716 TASAAAN
+5716 
-5723 AGQTI
+5723 
-5728 TLVGNGFTS
+5728 
-5737 NTLVQFEAV
+5737 
-5746 SSAGVVGTVT
+5746 
-5756 RQGQV
+5756 
-5761 EGNGTRLLVE
+5761 
-5771 VPAQARSGLVRVIG
+5771 
-5785 AAESYAL
+5785 
-5792 QVVPWVRG
+5792 
-5800 IGGTIAAGNTIVIDG
+5800 
-5815 SGFVPGEVSVL
+5815 
-5826 VDGIPATIQGLTL
+5826 
-5839 VEDGTSGSV
+5839 
-5848 STNAAALSTQQLLR
+5848 
-5862 VTVPVGASAAAVT
+5862 
-5875 VTTAGG
+5875 
-5881 QGSSRRAVFTT
+5881 
-5892 AANIVPSGDVG
+5892 
-5903 DTIADSTKVALALHQ
+5903 
-5918 SVTISQQM
+5918 
-5926 GNGSFDDRDVD
+5926 
-5937 LYRVDLGAGDLLQV
+5937 
-5951 QMTTGVT
+5951 
-5958 ATVRVFDAAGSE
+5958 
-5970 KTSQALAYS
+5970 
-5979 GTDPLTFSAPTAGA
+5979 
-5993 YYVGISGYQNAS
+5993 
-6005 YDPNTA
+6005 
-6011 GSGSNSFYTGNY
+6011 
-6023 FTRMVRLAGSDTRL
+6023 
-6037 AGITATAGTG
+6037 
-6047 TPATSGVASAN
+6047 
-6058 PGQTITLTGTGLDAN
+6058 
-6073 DRVVFV
+6073 
-6079 TTDSSG
+6079 
-6085 YVGTTTVVPTNLAGD
+6085 
-6100 GTSFNVV
+6100 
-6107 VPISAATGTLRLARD
+6107 
-6122 VGGLF
+6122 
-6127 LQVVPVLSD
+6127 
-6136 VVAQTN
+6136 
-6142 QGFFGGSLQ
+6142 
-6151 LSGKGFV
+6151 
-6158 EGGSTVNF
+6158 
-6166 GAQKVADT
+6166 
-6174 ARSQG
+6174 
-6179 FEINQ
+6179 
-6184 GFSASSLSM
+6184 
-6193 IVPDGVS
+6193 
-6200 TGPIS
+6200 
-6205 ITTAGGTS
+6205 
-6213 NVFGLAITGVTASA
+6213 
-6227 TSGTPT
+6227 
-6233 DAGKASANPGQTITI
+6233 
-6248 TGTGLDATLDIVFQV
+6248 
-6263 NDGGTPQQIVV
+6263 
-6274 RPSSVAEDG
+6274 
-6283 TSAQVVV
+6283 
-6290 PAHAETGMMRVVG
+6290 
-6303 DSNATET
+6303 
-6310 FLQIVPVVSGIVLN
+6310 
-6324 GVSSDTQFMDVSVLG
+6324 
-6339 GGFIDREGTQY
+6339 
-6350 RFGTTPVEDP
+6350 
-6360 GAGYGQGPDV
+6360 
-6370 TSNAGQLNGL
+6370 
-6380 ARMVV
+6380 
-6385 PMRNE
+6385 
-6390 SFGPIVVRTAG
+6390 
-6401 GTSAA
+6401 
-6406 YSLDVS
+6406 
-6412 GITATAATGTPAD
+6412 
-6425 AGAPSANPGQAI
+6425 
-6437 TVNGTGLTT
+6437 
-6446 GLRAILRYRDS
+6446 
-6457 YSAALQFVM
+6457 
-6466 LTPSAVAGDGTTAT
+6466 
-6480 LTVPNSANGAYEL
+6480 
-6493 WMPGTTVTPL
+6493 
-6503 LQVVPTIQ
+6503 
-6511 SYDVSNHL
+6511 NHL
-6519 YIYGAGFV
+6519 YVYGSGFV

-6541 DTATNVQPNPGA
+6541 DTATNVQPSPGA
-6553 DVYGRDGYDNGSV
+6553 DVYGRDGFDSGAV

-6617 VNYPGGSPT
+6617 VNYPGASAS

-6636 TELQSIAFTVKDFG
+6636 AELQSIPFTVKDFG
-6650 STDLTIG
+6650 STQLTVG
-6657 GLQITDEAFTLNGA
+6657 ALQITDEAFTLNGA
-6671 NIPVGSLLVF
+6671 SIPVGSLLLF
-6681 NGQPNTDRVIALNPT
+6681 NGDPNTDRIIALNPA
-6696 DGTLLGSL
+6696 DGSVLGSL

-6709 YDTTAGLYDASSN
+6709 YDTTAGLYDATSN

-6738 IDPADGTV
+6738 IDPADGTVLSSFNSPLWGDEAGFAIDPVTGDLWMGSYNDTSTLVEFSRTGTEVRRINLASQGITDAEISGLAFDDAGRLLVSSTQGRVYRVDVNADPVAISTPTLSAITGAALGGVPADAGKASANVNQIITLTGTQFGPGTRVLFPTVDENGTPSLVSVAPLQVNQAGTQLLVKVPSLAVTGAVQVTNGAFANYGFASYPDAAYRGITLSFTAGSTTSVIRFNDLGLEGGGSPGNESWGIDNVKVAQGKSTVFADTFETGASKAWSDARVDTTLASTFSAFSGRYSSDQQLLSLNGLTAGQTYTLSFDLYAFDSWDGEASPNYGRDVFQVSADGKVLMSESIGNFGPETPQTINRSAGVPLQIVPTLTGTANGRPGIDGGFDLTGSGFIEGASTITLGGIAFVDTRVDATSYYYYTDGNGPEVLGNNDQYRLTAPLALDGPIRITTAGGYAEIAGVTASAVAPVQFAGLLASAPSYGVPAGTASAAANAGQTITLVGNGFTNNTLVQFEAVDSTGAVGTVTRQGQVDPFGTRLTVAVPAQARSGLVRVIGAAESHALQVVPWVRGLGGTIAEGNTLVIDGSGFVPGEVSVLVDGIPATIQGITLVADGTSGSVSTNAAALTTQQLLRVTVPAGASNAAVTVTTAGGQGSSRRAVFTTADNIVPSGDVGDTIADSTQVSLALHQSVTISQQLGNGSFGDRDVDLYRVDLGTGDLLQVQMASGTLATVRVFDAAGSEKTSQALAYSGTEPLTFSAPVAGAYYVGITGYQNASYDPNTAGSGNSSFYSGNYTTRMVRLAGSDTRLTGITALAGTGTPTTSGVASANPGQTITLTGTGLDASDRVVFVATDSGGYISTTAVTPTNVAGDGTSFNVVVPTTAATGTVRLARDVGGLFLQVVPVLSDVVAQTNQGFVGGSFQLSGKGFVEGGSTVNFGAQKVADTARSQGFDITQSFSGSNLSMTVPDGVPGGPISVTTAGGTSNVFGLAITGLTASATSGTPADAGHASANPGQTITITGTGLDATLDIVFQVNDGGTPLQLVVRPTSVAEDGTSAQVVVPAQAETGVVRVVGDSNATETFLQIVPVVSGIVLNGVSSDSQFMDVSVLGGGFIDREGTQYRFGTTPVEDPGAGYGQGPDVTSNAGQQNGLARMVVPMRNESFGPIVVRTAGGTSAAYSLDVSGITATAATGTPANAGAASANPGQAITVNGTDLTTGLRAILRYRDSYSAALQFVMLSPSAVAEDGSTATLTVPQSANGAFELWIPGASAKPLLQVVPTIQSYDVSNHLYIYGAGFVEGGLTAKFAGGEQKDTATNVQPNPGADVYNRDGFDNGAVRLDGEPVHGFGPLTITTAGGTSAPFALNELTQGFGNLRDVAFDPTTKSAWVVNYPGTFPTALRRLDLATGTELQSIAVTTKDFGSTQITIGALQITDEAFTLNGATIPVGSLLVFNGEPNTDRVIALNPADGSVLGSLTLKGNYDLTAGLYDATSNHLFVNVRNQSPRQVLEIDPTDGTV

-6781 VEFSRTGT
+6781 VEFTRTGT
-6789 EVRRINLASQGIN
+6789 EVRRISLASQGIN

>member
-44 PAARPAANPVLF
+44 PVARPASNPVLF

-69 AGTVLASG
+69 VGTVLASG
-77 TGSAEF
+77 TGTAEF

-95 TGPGQFLVV
+95 TGPGQFQVV

-119 SSTFTLGGVG
+119 TSTFTLGGVG

-200 GIVAPSLGSLESA
+200 GIVAPSVGSLTSA

-311 LGGTGVDADSFGAG
+311 LGGTGADADTFGAG

-403 PRTLATSPGD
+403 PRMLATSPGD

-427 GPSAS
+427 GPSGT
-432 DGVTAEVAVSGRAID
+432 DGVTAEVAVAGRAID

-482 AEDMAELAGGTL
+482 AEDMATLGGGTL

-503 VAVDAFGNTRTLD
+503 VAVDASGNTRTLD
-516 LRFTYSNTQIVA
+516 LRFTYSNTQIA
-528 GLANDTGVSA
+528 AALASDTGVSA
-538 SDGISTDYAVIGT
+538 SDGISTDYAVSGQ
-551 VTGGVKI
+551 VTGGVAI
-558 DSALVGLDKAA
+558 ASALAGLDKAA
-569 DTVLA
+569 DTA
-574 LDGAGI
+574 LTLGVDGA
-580 FSLSKAQMDAL
+580 FSLSKAQMDTL

-605 AVKDANGITTT
+605 AVTDANGITTT
-616 RELSFTYDSVAP
+616 RALSFTYDSVAP
-628 KIGSF
+628 KIGAF

-684 DVVLVDG
+684 DVVLADG

-745 TRIMAMVGV
+745 TRIMAMVGI

-763 ENSAAFLVRQS
+763 ESSAAFLVKQD

-789 HTVLWAS
+789 HTVLYAS
-796 FPNQRTSLD
+796 FPNQRISLD

-846 YVEYLASETPG
+846 YVEYSASDTPG

-879 FALSSASQFQLPP
+879 FALESASQFQLPP
-892 PPDLASAEYAAAL
+892 PPDLTSAEYAAAL

-912 SATSATRTADQAQQA
+912 SASSATRTADQAEQA

-1045 VAFSTSS
+1045 VAFSTNS

-1059 RNYTSFQQ
+1059 RDYTSFQQ

-1087 AGGKTLGAQV
+1087 EGGKTLGAQV
-1097 AGAALARFNL
+1097 ASAALARFNL
-1107 SQDTQGPNVV
+1107 AQDTQGPNVV

-1169 AFALDGTQDALHT
+1169 GFALDGTQDALHT

-1191 GNAAKAVTRS
+1191 GNAAKTVVRS
-1201 VRLDTRLPVMSL
+1201 FRLDTRLPVMSL

-1223 SISRLTGAAG
+1223 STSRLTGVAG

-1260 GAYDAALTLGD
+1260 GAYDAALNLGD

-1285 AGGNSATLTRGLTLS
+1285 AGGNTATLTRGVTLS
-1300 ALAPFQLTAI
+1300 ALTPFQLTAI
-1310 SPTSGESDVGS
+1310 SPSAGESDVGS

-1331 AVKIN
+1331 AVKID

-1356 IVPNQDGSSAML
+1356 IVPAQDGSSAML

-1398 DANLDGVAGGL
+1398 DADLNGAAGGL

-1416 VSLTAVAGTVL
+1416 VSLTTVAGTVL

-1449 PDGVIYTPD
+1449 PDGVIFTPD

-1467 AKVYVLGME
+1467 AKVYLLGME
-1476 DRFVFTDA
+1476 DRFVFTDE
-1484 NGFFEMTNLPAGT
+1484 NGFFEMTDLPAGT
-1497 VKVAIDGRTATNA
+1497 VKVAVDGRTATNA

-1528 EVNTLMDTMGS
+1528 VVNTLMDTMGS

-1549 QEVYLPRVATTIF
+1549 LEVYLPRVATTIF
-1562 SLVSDS
+1562 SLVSES

-1577 NSAPNLT
+1577 SSAPNLT
-1584 DSQRGALKLT
+1584 DSQRGALTLT

-1601 GADGQPLGDAQ
+1601 GADGQPLTDAQ

-1639 IQAPGAATFATPATI
+1639 IQAPGAATFSTPATI

-1729 PSKDEKVTE
+1729 PSKDEKVNE

-1754 NFTTLQWNAPQ
+1754 NFGAFQWNAPQ

-1878 RDIHTYYQNRFVA
+1878 RDIYTYYQNRFVA

-1905 MAFFRT
+1905 MAFFRA

-1928 SVQTSFT
+1928 TVQTSFT

-1942 LAGNYSGNGTLVG
+1942 LAGSYSGNGTLVG
-1955 KFDPSVAG
+1955 KFDPDKAG

-1971 IQVNDVKG
+1971 IQVSDAKG

-2006 TELSRALQAISLVTL
+2006 TELSRAIKAISLVTL
-2021 PGADTKFGTAD
+2021 PGADKTLGTAD
-2032 DTTRYFYDYGGGVTL
+2032 DTTRYFYDYGGGVGP
-2047 MTLPGKDGKAG
+2047 MALPGKDGKAG
-2058 TADDVTINV
+2058 TADDVNINV
-2067 VAAGNKLGAI
+2067 VVAANQLGDV
-2077 GPSFIAEFGK
+2077 GPSFIAEFGA
-2087 FLPDKVYTGK
+2087 FLPDKA
-2097 DYTAMLDQQVAA
+2097 YTAKDFSTMLDKQVAA

-2115 EDYTVAGKQYQVVAA
+2115 EDYTVAGKQYQVVAV

-2144 FGASKALVY
+2144 FGAAKSLVY

-2168 LPLRPAG
+2168 LALRPAG

-2249 PVNPPNDIMRS
+2249 PVDPPNDIMRS

-2316 NTLTGP
+2316 NALTGP
-2322 MLYAESVGADS
+2322 MLYAESAGTDS
-2333 NGVVSFGNVAADGAG
+2333 NGVVSFGTVAADGAG

-2363 STLNL
+2363 NTLSL
-2368 DSLALASGAKGFSIV
+2368 DSLALGSGAKGFSIV
-2383 NAVLKGTTLAPDQSA
+2383 NAGLKGSTLAPDQSA
-2398 VLTLAFDPAVVG
+2398 VLTLAFDPGVVG
-2410 NATDTLTIGSN
+2410 DATDTLTIQSN
-2421 AEFGPVAI
+2421 AEFGAVTI

-2448 NNFGGMV
+2448 NNFGGML

-2471 TGATPLSIS
+2471 TGATPLSIT

-2493 LGVPADLKSSP
+2493 LGVPGDLKSNP
-2504 ASIGLGGSFSFGLS
+2504 ASVGLGGSFSFGLS
-2518 YTASALGL
+2518 YAASALGL

-2550 GLAALPTV
+2550 GMSALPTAA
-2558 SWGQDYVGIQVTTA
+2558 WGQDYVGMQVTTA

-2630 LFGASL
+2630 VFGASL
-2636 ERDSDYDGLPDDV
+2636 ERDSDYDGLPDDI
-2649 EFAIDSNPRSSDTN
+2649 EFTIDSNPRSADTN

-2695 QGTASGVAV
+2695 QGSASGVAV
-2704 IGSTTDPTKLTAF
+2704 IGSTTDPTRLTAF
-2717 VTTGDAGLAVVDV
+2717 VATGSAGLAVVDV

-2741 LDLAGDNTRIAVDS
+2741 LDLAGENTRIAVDA
-2755 DRGVAAIAG
+2755 DRNVAAIAG
-2764 GGAGLHLVNVAN
+2764 GGAGLHLVDVAN
-2776 PAAPVL
+2776 PSAPVL
-2782 IRDVMFSSSVVSV
+2782 IRDVALAAPVVSV
-2795 AMRDGI
+2795 AVRDGI
-2801 AYAVAGSRL
+2801 AYAAAGTRL
-2810 LAVDINT
+2810 SAVDINT
-2817 GDVRTELTPG
+2817 GDVRTVLEPG
-2827 GVLVDVAIEG
+2827 GTLVDVAIEG
-2837 DVIYTLNNVGVV
+2837 DVLYTLNSAGVV
-2849 RAIAIDGDD
+2849 RAISIDGDD
-2858 LQLRGQVAMP
+2858 LTPRGQVTMP
-2868 QTGSRITVGSG
+2868 QTGSRLTVGGG
-2879 VAYIAAYTG
+2879 VAYVAAYTG
-2888 GQAGFMTVDVKNLDA
+2888 GQAGFMTADIKDPDA
-2903 LAMLSGV
+2903 LSVLSGV
-2910 DSTGIAGS
+2910 DSTGIAGT

-2940 FRRLDVLNVND
+2940 FRRLDVVNVTD
-2951 PADTGS
+2951 PADTGL
-2957 IDVSYNLPE
+2957 IDVSYTLPE
-2966 IARDVALA
+2966 LARDVAIA

-3006 SVAAGDADPG
+3006 AVSAGDADPA

-3026 SVHVTPLVTDD
+3026 SVHVTPLVSDD

-3049 KVVSNDPS
+3049 TVVSNDPS

-3067 TLGGSVQLQVRAT
+3067 TVGGSVQLQVRVT
-3080 DTGGNVGLSELVTLA
+3080 DTGGNVGLSDVVTLA
-3095 TVPDTFGPTIVST
+3095 TVPDTFGPTVMST

-3128 QVDAALLN
+3128 QVDVALLN
-3136 GGGVSLIGLGAD
+3136 GGGISLIGLGAD
-3148 GKFGTADDVTVP
+3148 GTFGTADDVTIA
-3160 TKIDI
+3160 TKIDT
-3165 RAQGRIASVLPQTV
+3165 RAQGRAVSVLPLTV
-3179 LLPGEYRFRVES
+3179 LFPGEYRFRVET
-3191 SAMADLS
+3191 SAVADLS
-3198 GNTTGTALERSFTV
+3198 GNALGTAVERNFTV
-3212 RPASDVKAASGTPA
+3212 RPASDVKAASGTPTVA
-3226 AAAAPSANPGQEI
+3226 QAPSANPGQEI
-3239 GIAVPFDPATA
+3239 GIAVPFDPTTA
-3250 YITFATINEA
+3250 YITFATVNES
-3260 GTTSTAEVKAS
+3260 GTVSTADVKAT
-3271 RFDAA
+3271 RTDAA

-3282 VVPNNAFTGDVVVFG
+3282 VVPNNAFTGDVVVYG
-3297 KDSGGKRTD
+3297 KESGGKRTD
-3306 FADGAFP
+3306 FADGTFL

-3321 DARIDFLNGNGTM
+3321 DARIDYLNGDGTM
-3334 RVLLDGRGFVE
+3334 RVSLDGRGFVE
-3345 ANGTI
+3345 GNDTV

-3356 QVVDTAANTGP
+3356 QVIDTAANTGP

-3372 YVPNYTE
+3372 NVPNYTE
-3379 NSRAY
+3379 NSRTY
-3384 VSVPIVD
+3384 LSVPIVD

-3399 TTTGGTSAAYSVN
+3399 KTAGGTSAAYSVN
-3412 VSSLTATA
+3412 VGGVAATA
-3420 LSGTPANPA
+3420 LSGTPANA
-3429 LASANAG
+3429 AQASANAG

-3441 SGAGLDA
+3441 SGTGLDA

-3455 RTGSYDGAIQ
+3455 RISSYDGAVQ

-3486 QTANGVFALQVLGAG
+3486 KSANGVFALQVLGAT
-3501 VQPVLQIVPTVQSYD
+3501 VQPVLQIVPTIQSYD
-3516 VSNHL
+3516 VSSHL
-3521 YVYGTGFVEGALT
+3521 YVYGSGFVEGALT
-3534 AKFAGGEQKDT
+3534 ATFAGGEQKDT
-3545 ATNAQ
+3545 ATNVQ
-3550 PNPGAD
+3550 PSPGAD
-3556 VYSRDGFEN
+3556 IYSRDGFDN
-3565 WALRLDG
+3565 GAVRLDG

-3601 FGNLRDVAFDPAT
+3601 FGNLRDVAFDPT
-3614 KSAWVVNY
+3614 TNSAWVVNY

-3638 TELQSI
+3638 AELQSI
-3644 PLTIKDFGSTQITVA
+3644 AVTAKDFGSTQITVA

-3669 LNGATIPAGSLLV
+3669 LNGASIPAGSLLV

-3689 DRVIALDP
+3689 DRVIALNPVDG
-3697 ATGVVLGSLTLKA
+3697 TVLGSLTLKA

-3733 SARRL
+3733 NARRL

-3743 ADGAEIGSLPIDY
+3743 ADGTEIGSFPIDY

-3789 TQVRQLNIGLQGV
+3789 TQVRQINIGLQGV
-3802 NDGEVTGLS
+3802 NDGEVSGLS

-3831 VNADPAASARPT
+3831 VNADPAAIARPT
-3843 LTSIAGLALGGVP
+3843 LVSIAGVALGGVP

-3867 QVITLT
+3867 QVVTLT

-3890 EGRTDLVSV
+3890 EGRTALVSV
-3899 VPLAINDAG
+3899 VPLAINAAG

-3919 TTGEVRVSNGT
+3919 TTGEVRVSNGA
-3930 YRNLGFSS
+3930 YQNLGFSS

-3945 SITLSFTAA
+3945 SVTLSFTASDTA
-3954 ATGSTIRFSDGG
+3954 STIRFSDGG

-3976 LDNVRVTQGKSEIF
+3976 IDNVRVTQGKSEVF
-3990 ADTFE
+3990 SDTFE
-3995 AGANPAWSSTTVDR
+3995 AGASPAWSNAAVDR
-4009 SNQSVFSAFSGRFG
+4009 SSQSVFSAFSGRFG

-4047 AFDSWDGTTGGDVFQ
+4047 AFDSWDGTAGGDVFQ

-4071 RESIS
+4071 RDSIS
-4076 NYSLTVP
+4076 NYALTVP
-4083 QTINSSASM
+4083 QTINSSAGV

-4099 LTGVEGSWRPG
+4099 LTGLDANTRPG

-4127 KISIGGITL
+4127 KITIGGVTL
-4136 NDDFATSSALF
+4136 TDEFASSSVLF
-4147 DVGGARNNT
+4147 DVSGTRNDT
-4156 ATLVAPLVLE
+4156 ASIVAPLVLE

-4176 SAEIAGPVNT
+4176 SAEIAGP
-4186 ATTAVLSGIVATA
+4186 ATPAPTAVLGSIVATA
-4199 AEGTPNVLG
+4199 AAGTPSVLG

-4214 GQTIKLLGQGFSSGM
+4214 GQTIKLVGQGFASGM
-4229 RVAFTAMDD
+4229 RVAFTAIDD
-4238 TGREGI
+4238 AGREGI
-4244 VTRAGSA
+4244 VTRAGVA
-4251 NGAGTE
+4251 NSAGTE
-4257 LIVPVPALARSGL
+4257 LTVTVPALARTGM
-4270 VRLAGS
+4270 VRLAGAS
-4276 SAGQMLQVVPTLRS
+4276 SGQMLQVVPTLRG
-4290 MGGTVA
+4290 MGGTMA

-4323 NVSVR
+4323 NFGVR
-4328 TVADSTSND
+4328 TLADSTSTD
-4337 GYLSFYRPLTEAT
+4337 GYYYSYGYVLSQAT
-4350 SQQLLTIV
+4350 NQQLLTIV
-4358 LPSGVSGSNITV
+4358 LPSGVSGSSVTV

-4376 TVLRT
+4376 ALLRT
-4381 GVAITELSLTPPAD
+4381 GVAVTDLSLTPPAD

-4406 GLQPAQSVSVSAVM
+4406 GLQTAQSVSVSAVM
-4420 GDGKYV
+4420 GDGTYV
-4426 TKDVDLF
+4426 AKDVDLF

-4440 DTLRYAVNGTFSAF
+4440 DTLRYAVNGTSTAY

-4464 VQTSYSE
+4464 VQTSYSAQ
-4471 DKNAFTSSYTAAAAG
+4471 KGAPIASYSVAAAG

-4497 YSYDPAVEG
+4497 YSYDPTVEG
-4506 SAASSF
+4506 SADAS
-4512 YSSAAYV
+4512 YYASAAYV
-4519 LTMARM
+4519 LTLDRMAR
-4525 ASGDTRLSGIA
+4525 GDSRLSGITA
-4536 ALAELGV
+4536 VAELGV

-4549 ASANVRQAITLM
+4549 ASANVRQAITLQ
-4561 GSGMAAGD
+4561 GSGLVAED
-4569 EVVFT
+4569 QVVFT
-4574 RLDESGEVS
+4574 WLNESGEASTVM
-4583 SVTAT
+4583 AT
-4588 PTVVAAD
+4588 PTLVAAD
-4595 GTSLTVVVPDSATT
+4595 GTSLTVVVPDNATT
-4609 GVVRLA
+4609 GMVRLA

-4630 IASMSSGSSYN
+4630 TATMSSGNTYN

-4667 DASRTNGTDI
+4667 DASRVSGTDI
-4677 LSYFDT
+4677 QSYFDS
-4683 KTVPNGRATLFVP
+4683 KTIQNGRATLYVP

-4716 GQSLATITAMADS
+4716 AQSLATIAATADS
-4729 GSPANAGK
+4729 GSPANPGK

-4743 QSITLSGIGLS
+4743 QSITLSGVGLS
-4754 ERSTVVFETISAD
+4754 ERSTVVFETIGSD
-4767 GTRSQVT
+4767 GTRSQMT
-4774 ASPWSVDK
+4774 ALPWSVDNS
-4782 AGTAIKVV
+4782 GTAIKVV
-4790 VPADAAT
+4790 VPAEATT

-4805 NKATSLFLQ
+4805 SKATSLFLQ

-4822 NMTSLDSNGAYA
+4822 DMTSVDSDGAFA

-4862 TGSDGA
+4862 TASDGA
-4868 DVYSTNTAVNLR
+4868 DVYSNNTVVNLR
-4880 VPLADAFGPITVKTE
+4880 VPLADGFGPITVKTE
-4895 GGTSAPFSIG
+4895 GGTSAPYSIG
-4905 FSALQG
+4905 FSSLQA
-4911 TALSGTPANG
+4911 TAVSGTPAQA
-4921 KFASANPGQTVT
+4921 KYASANPGQTVT
-4933 LTGEGFSTSTDV
+4933 LTGEGLSTGTDV
-4945 VFRAIASYYGETT
+4945 VFRSIGSYYGDTIH
-4958 YRILNPIYASP
+4958 RILNPIYAAP

-4980 DANGAFGLQILGADL
+4980 DANGAFALQILGSGL
-4995 QPLLQIVPTIES
+4995 QPMLQIVPTIVS

-5034 QKDTVANDKP
+5034 QKDTATNVQP

-5059 AVRLDG
+5059 A
-5065 EPVHGFGPLTITT
+5065 
-5078 AGGTSAPFT
+5078 
-5087 LNELTQGFGNLRD
+5087 
-5100 VAFDPTTKSAWVVNY
+5100 
-5115 PGAFPTA
+5115 
-5122 LRRLDLATGTE
+5122 
-5133 LQSIA
+5133 
-5138 LTTKDFGSTQLT
+5138 
-5150 VGALQITD
+5150 
-5158 EAFTLN
+5158 
-5164 GANIPV
+5164 
-5170 GSLLLF
+5170 
-5176 NGEPNTDRVIAL
+5176 
-5188 NPTDGKVLGSL
+5188 
-5199 TLKGNYDLTAGLY
+5199 
-5212 DAASNH
+5212 
-5218 LFVLDR
+5218 
-5224 SQNPRKILEIDPA
+5224 
-5237 DGTVLSSFNSPLWG
+5237 
-5251 DEAGF
+5251 
-5256 AVDPV
+5256 
-5261 TGNLWM
+5261 
-5267 GSYNETSTLVEFSR
+5267 
-5281 TGTEVR
+5281 
-5287 RINLASQGINDS
+5287 
-5299 EVSGLSFDDTGKLL
+5299 
-5313 VSSTQGRVYRVD
+5313 
-5325 VNVDPVA
+5325 
-5332 ITTPTLTSITGAAL
+5332 
-5346 GGVPADAGKAS
+5346 
-5357 ANANQV
+5357 
-5363 VTLIGTQ
+5363 
-5370 FGPATRVLFPTVDE
+5370 
-5384 NGTPGLVSVA
+5384 
-5394 PLQVNPA
+5394 
-5401 GTQLQ
+5401 
-5406 VKVPALAVTG
+5406 
-5416 AIKVTN
+5416 
-5422 GAFANHGF
+5422 
-5430 GSWPDAAY
+5430 
-5438 RGITLSF
+5438 
-5445 TAGSTSSVIRF
+5445 
-5456 NDLGLEGGG
+5456 
-5465 GVGNES
+5465 
-5471 WGIDNVK
+5471 
-5478 VAQGKSTVFADNF
+5478 
-5491 ENGANKA
+5491 
-5498 WSDARIETALAST
+5498 
-5511 FSAYSGRFS
+5511 
-5520 SNQQLLSLNGLTAGQ
+5520 
-5535 TYTLSF
+5535 
-5541 DLYAFDSWDGE
+5541 
-5552 ASPNYGRDV
+5552 
-5561 FQVSADG
+5561 
-5568 TLLMSES
+5568 
-5575 IGNFSPEAPQTINR
+5575 
-5589 SAGVAL
+5589 
-5595 QIVPTLTGTSN
+5595 
-5606 GRPGIDGG
+5606 
-5614 LDLIGS
+5614 
-5620 GFIEGASTITLG
+5620 
-5632 GTAFVDTRVD
+5632 
-5642 AASYYYFTEGNGPE
+5642 
-5656 VLGDS
+5656 
-5661 NGQYRIVAPLALDG
+5661 
-5675 PIRITTAG
+5675 
-5683 GYAEIPGVTISA
+5683 
-5695 VSPVQFAGLL
+5695 
-5705 ASAPTYGVPAG
+5705 
-5716 TASAAAN
+5716 
-5723 AGQTI
+5723 
-5728 TLVGNGFTS
+5728 
-5737 NTLVQFEAV
+5737 
-5746 SSAGVVGTVT
+5746 
-5756 RQGQV
+5756 
-5761 EGNGTRLLVE
+5761 
-5771 VPAQARSGLVRVIG
+5771 
-5785 AAESYAL
+5785 
-5792 QVVPWVRG
+5792 
-5800 IGGTIAAGNTIVIDG
+5800 
-5815 SGFVPGEVSVL
+5815 
-5826 VDGIPATIQGLTL
+5826 
-5839 VEDGTSGSV
+5839 
-5848 STNAAALSTQQLLR
+5848 
-5862 VTVPVGASAAAVT
+5862 
-5875 VTTAGG
+5875 
-5881 QGSSRRAVFTT
+5881 
-5892 AANIVPSGDVG
+5892 
-5903 DTIADSTKVALALHQ
+5903 
-5918 SVTISQQM
+5918 
-5926 GNGSFDDRDVD
+5926 
-5937 LYRVDLGAGDLLQV
+5937 
-5951 QMTTGVT
+5951 
-5958 ATVRVFDAAGSE
+5958 
-5970 KTSQALAYS
+5970 
-5979 GTDPLTFSAPTAGA
+5979 
-5993 YYVGISGYQNAS
+5993 
-6005 YDPNTA
+6005 
-6011 GSGSNSFYTGNY
+6011 
-6023 FTRMVRLAGSDTRL
+6023 
-6037 AGITATAGTG
+6037 
-6047 TPATSGVASAN
+6047 
-6058 PGQTITLTGTGLDAN
+6058 
-6073 DRVVFV
+6073 
-6079 TTDSSG
+6079 
-6085 YVGTTTVVPTNLAGD
+6085 
-6100 GTSFNVV
+6100 
-6107 VPISAATGTLRLARD
+6107 
-6122 VGGLF
+6122 
-6127 LQVVPVLSD
+6127 
-6136 VVAQTN
+6136 
-6142 QGFFGGSLQ
+6142 
-6151 LSGKGFV
+6151 
-6158 EGGSTVNF
+6158 
-6166 GAQKVADT
+6166 
-6174 ARSQG
+6174 
-6179 FEINQ
+6179 
-6184 GFSASSLSM
+6184 
-6193 IVPDGVS
+6193 
-6200 TGPIS
+6200 
-6205 ITTAGGTS
+6205 
-6213 NVFGLAITGVTASA
+6213 
-6227 TSGTPT
+6227 
-6233 DAGKASANPGQTITI
+6233 
-6248 TGTGLDATLDIVFQV
+6248 
-6263 NDGGTPQQIVV
+6263 
-6274 RPSSVAEDG
+6274 
-6283 TSAQVVV
+6283 
-6290 PAHAETGMMRVVG
+6290 
-6303 DSNATET
+6303 
-6310 FLQIVPVVSGIVLN
+6310 
-6324 GVSSDTQFMDVSVLG
+6324 
-6339 GGFIDREGTQY
+6339 
-6350 RFGTTPVEDP
+6350 
-6360 GAGYGQGPDV
+6360 
-6370 TSNAGQLNGL
+6370 
-6380 ARMVV
+6380 
-6385 PMRNE
+6385 
-6390 SFGPIVVRTAG
+6390 
-6401 GTSAA
+6401 
-6406 YSLDVS
+6406 
-6412 GITATAATGTPAD
+6412 
-6425 AGAPSANPGQAI
+6425 
-6437 TVNGTGLTT
+6437 
-6446 GLRAILRYRDS
+6446 
-6457 YSAALQFVM
+6457 
-6466 LTPSAVAGDGTTAT
+6466 
-6480 LTVPNSANGAYEL
+6480 
-6493 WMPGTTVTPL
+6493 
-6503 LQVVPTIQ
+6503 
-6511 SYDVSNHL
+6511 
-6519 YIYGAGFV
+6519 
-6527 EGALTA
+6527 
-6533 KFAGGEQK
+6533 
-6541 DTATNVQPNPGA
+6541 
-6553 DVYGRDGYDNGSV
+6553 V

-6617 VNYPGGSPT
+6617 VNYPGASPT

-6636 TELQSIAFTVKDFG
+6636 VELQSIPFTVKDFG
-6650 STDLTIG
+6650 STQLTVG

-6681 NGQPNTDRVIALNPT
+6681 NGDPNTDRVIALNPA
-6696 DGTLLGSL
+6696 DGSVLGSL
-6704 TLKGN
+6704 ALKGN

-6746 LASFNSP
+6746 LSSFNSP

-6781 VEFSRTGT
+6781 VEFTRTGT
-6789 EVRRINLASQGIN
+6789 EVRRVNLATQGIN
-6802 DAEISGLSFDDT
+6802 DAEISGLAFDDT
-6814 GKLLVSS
+6814 GKLLVSSTQGRIYRVDVNADPVALTTPTLTTITGVALGGVPADAGKASANVNQVITLIGTQFGPATRVLFPTVDENGTASLVSVAPLQVNPAGTQLVVKVPALAVTGQIQVTNGAFANYGFGSYPDAAYRGITLSFTAGSATSVIRFNDLGLEGSGGVGNESWGIDNVKVAQGKSTVFADTFENGASKAWSDARVETALASSFSAFSGRFSSDQQLLSLNGLTAGQTYTLSFDLYAFDSWDGEASPNYGRDVFQVSADGKVLMSESIGNFGPEAPQTINRSAGMALQIVPTLTGTANGRPGIDGGFDLIGSGFIEGASTITVGGTALVDMRVDATNYYYYADGNGPEVLGNNDQYRVVAPLALDGPIRITTAGGYAEIPGATQAATAPVQFTGLLASAPGYGVPAGAAGAAANAGQTITLVGNGFTSNTLVQFEAVSSTGTVGTITRQGQMEANGTRLLVEVPAQARSGLVRVIGAAETHALKVVPWVRSLGGTIAEGNTLVIDGSGFVPGEVSVLVDGIAATIQDITLVADGTSGSVSTSAAALTTQQLLRVTVPAGASAAAVTVTTLGGQGSSRRAVFTTLDNIVPGADVGDTIADSTKVALGLHQSVTISQQVGNGSFGQKDVDLYRVDLGAGDLLQVQMASGTTATVRVFDAAGGEKTSQALAYSGTDPLTFSAPIAGAYYVGITGYQNASYDPNIADSGTSSFYTGNYTARMVRTAGSDTRLSFITATAGTGTPATSGIASANPGQTITLTGTGLDASDRVVFVATDSSGYISTTNVTPTNVAGDGTSFDVVVPTSATTGTVRLARDVGGLFLQVVPVLTDVAAQQNQSFSGATLQLSGKGFVEGGTTVNFGAQKVADTARSKGFDIYSFSTLSMTVPEGVPGGPISVTTAGGTSNVFGLAITGLTASATSGTPADVGKASANPGQTITVTGTGLDATLDIVFQVNDGGTPLQLVVRPTSVAEDGTSAQVVVPAHAETGVVRVVGDSNATETFLQIVPVVTGIVLNGVSSDSQFMDVSVLGGGFIDREGTQYRFGTTPVEDPGAGYGQGPDVTSNAGQQNGLARMVVPMRNESFGPIVVRTAGGTSAAYSLDVTGITATAATGTPANAGAPSANPGQAITVNGTGLTTALRAILRYRESYAGGLQFVMLTPSAVAEDGTTATLTVPNSANGAYELWVPGASVKPMLQVVPTIQSYDVSSHLYIYGAGFVEGALTATFAGGEQKDTATNVQPSPGADIYGRDGFDNGAVRLDGEPVHGFGPLTITTAGGTSAPFALNELTQGFGNLRDVAFDPTTKSAWVVNYPGASPTALRRLDLATGVELQSIPFTVKDFGSTQLTVGGLQITDEAFTLNGANIPVGSLLVFNGDPNTDRVIALNPADGSVLGSLALKGNYDTTAGLYDASSNHLFVLDRSQNPRKILEIDPADGTVISSFNSPLWGDEAGLAIDPVTGNLWMGSYNDNSTLVEFDRTGTEVRRISLATQGINDAEISGLAFDDAGKLLVSS